1 MKFSYT
7 AAQQDGRLTR
17 GTVEATTETAVVD
30 FLSRRDLKP
39 VAIVAEK
46 ASVFGVP
53 RRLGGRITATD
64 TIFLMKYLALM
75 LRAGTDLFRALD
87 ILINDFEKPAMKNL
101 LIEIRSSL
109 EKGQPFYTTFAQYPR
124 QFEPV
129 FVNLVKAGEVSGNL
143 ESVFENISVMLQKKE
158 ELRRRITTALT
169 YPIIL
174 FGMSS
179 LVVIFLVSFALP
191 RLAGVFMQGGMK
203 PPAFSAFVFG
213 ISMFISNHLLALGAA
228 LIIGGGGGWLLL
240 FKTQVGRRLLF
251 SFLGHVPV
259 IKTVLT
265 RIAIQ
270 RFAATL
276 SSLMRAGLPIID
288 SLELTATAVG
298 NDRFEGALRRIA
310 QEGVA
315 RGLSLGDAF
324 RKEAAFPLVVTT
336 LIAISEKAGHLD
348 QILETLSTFYESEI
362 DAAIKTMVTLIEPV
376 MLVMLGGVVGFIAL
390 SVLVPI
396 YQLIGQF

>member
-7 AAQQDGRLTR
+7 AAQTDGRLTR
-17 GTVEATTETAVVD
+17 GVVSAADEAAVVD
-30 FLSRRDLKP
+30 FLARQDLKP
-39 VAIVAEK
+39 VSIIAEQG
-46 ASVFGVP
+46 GVLGMP
-53 RRLGGRITATD
+53 TRLGGRITITD
-64 TIFLMKYLALM
+64 TIFLTKYLALM

-109 EKGQPFYTTFAQYPR
+109 EKGQPFYTTFAKYPR

-129 FVNLVKAGEVSGNL
+129 FVNLIKAGEVSGNL
-143 ESVFENISVMLQKKE
+143 ESVFENLSVMLQKKE
-158 ELRRRITTALT
+158 ALRRRIITALT

-174 FGMSS
+174 FCVS
-179 LVVIFLVSFALP
+179 LFVVIFLVSFALP
-191 RLAGVFMQGGMK
+191 RLAGVFLQGGLQ
-203 PPAFSAFVFG
+203 PPAFSRMVFAVS
-213 ISMFISNHLLALGAA
+213 IFISNHLFMLGAL
-228 LIIGGGGGWLLL
+228 LIIGGGGGWFFLW
-240 FKTQVGRRLLF
+240 KTSVGRRVLF
-251 SFLGHVPV
+251 SLLNHVPV
-259 IKTVLT
+259 IKTVIM

-288 SLELTATAVG
+288 SLELTATALG
-298 NDRFEGALRRIA
+298 NDRFETALQRIA
-310 QEGVA
+310 REGVS
-315 RGLSLGDAF
+315 RGLTLGDAF

-336 LIAISEKAGHLD
+336 LIALSEKGGNLD
-348 QILETLSTFYESEI
+348 QMLATLSTFYESEI

-376 MLVMLGGVVGFIAL
+376 MLVILGGLVGFIAL

-396 YQLIGQF
+396 YELTGQF